1 MNKIKANKL
10 VFDENMPKKI
20 KYKLTEL
27 LAKLAQRRSTG
38 AIAEFG
44 NGERQQRAQTLQLG
58 RRGAGVIEHYAA

>member
-1 MNKIKANKL
+1 
-10 VFDENMPKKI
+10 MPKKI

-58 RRGAGVIEHYAA
+58 TRGAGVIEHYAA